1 MTPASIA
8 ICVAALF
15 LSPLAF
21 AGIALIN
28 TGLGRSRSAAHCM
41 LASLCVFGVAS
52 LACFACG
59 FAIQGSVHL
68 PSYEFVVAGK
78 EWNWIGAQGWFLRG
92 VNLQDPQAGLS
103 IWMQIAATS
112 VAALIPLGAGMDRW
126 RLSAI
131 CASTALLVA
140 LVYALFA
147 HWVWGGWLSQL
158 GVNFG
163 LGHGFLDAGGSSS
176 IHAVGGLAA
185 LAIAWICGPRRGKYP
200 PNGRPAVI
208 PGHHAVFVLFG
219 CLLALAGWLGL
230 NAAGSILYM
239 GAGLES
245 IPLVAINTLLA
256 ASAGGLS
263 AAALTRIRFQRPDA
277 SLTANGWVAGLV
289 ATSAGCLFVAPG
301 EAIVVGS
308 IAGALVIFSVEL
320 LELRLFVDDP
330 GGAISVHGGAGIW
343 GVFAAGL
350 FARFPARAI
359 NGVTGDPAGQWLAQ
373 LIGIATLLGFVLP
386 LAYTLN
392 LLLNRLHP
400 QRVSVE
406 AERLGLDL
414 HELGGGAYPD
424 FPSNDDY
431 AARRF

>member
-1 MTPASIA
+1 
-8 ICVAALF
+8 
-15 LSPLAF
+15 
-21 AGIALIN
+21 
-28 TGLGRSRSAAHCM
+28 
-41 LASLCVFGVAS
+41 
-52 LACFACG
+52 
-59 FAIQGSVHL
+59 
-68 PSYEFVVAGK
+68 
-78 EWNWIGAQGWFLRG
+78 
-92 VNLQDPQAGLS
+92 
-103 IWMQIAATS
+103 
-112 VAALIPLGAGMDRW
+112 
-126 RLSAI
+126 
-131 CASTALLVA
+131 
-140 LVYALFA
+140 
-147 HWVWGGWLSQL
+147 
-158 GVNFG
+158 
-163 LGHGFLDAGGSSS
+163 
-176 IHAVGGLAA
+176 